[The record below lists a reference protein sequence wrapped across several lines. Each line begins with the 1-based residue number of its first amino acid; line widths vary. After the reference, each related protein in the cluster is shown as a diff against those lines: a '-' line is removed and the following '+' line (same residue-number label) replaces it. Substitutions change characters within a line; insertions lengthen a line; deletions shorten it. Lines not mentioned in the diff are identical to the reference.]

1 MLQSFISEIIAC
13 PSPAS
18 VASLI
23 MSYTEWRKSHL
34 TLEVEQHSGRVS
46 HFSLTLYTCWNN
58 SSLLSDFAK
67 EWRVK
72 DSTFS
77 SIQLANNLFRFPQHQ
92 SPYTPRI
99 LWVGDLFLPEVH
111 RPERLA
117 DHILH
122 CREKIS
128 NSWHAPA
135 LPSVSLK
142 RIA

>member
-18 VASLI
+18 VTSLI
-23 MSYTEWRKSHL
+23 MSYTEWRKSLDTRVRTTEWPSKSLQPHSL
-34 TLEVEQHSGRVS
+34 YMLEQ
-46 HFSLTLYTCWNN
+46 L
-58 SSLLSDFAK
+58 SLLSDFAK

-99 LWVGDLFLPEVH
+99 QQVGGLFLLEVH
-111 RPERLA
+111 RSERLD
-117 DHILH
+117 DHIHH
-122 CREKIS
+122 CREKIN
-128 NSWHAPA
+128 NSWHTPA
-135 LPSVSLK
+135 LPSMSLK
-142 RIA
+142 RIT